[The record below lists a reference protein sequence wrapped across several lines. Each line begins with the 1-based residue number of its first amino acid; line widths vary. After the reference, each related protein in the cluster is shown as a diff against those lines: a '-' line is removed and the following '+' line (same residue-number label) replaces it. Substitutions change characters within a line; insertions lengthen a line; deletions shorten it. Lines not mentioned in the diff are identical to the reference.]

1 MLRAV
6 DGSAALWRRG
16 DPAHAAET
24 EFGRA
29 YPKGSHQNQWWIT
42 GDDSRMY
49 ATCICGQFFWLDI
62 ARDLVI
68 VKLSSLPA
76 ALDYAIVRD
85 HPVAF
90 QSIAAAIR

>member
-1 MLRAV
+1 
-6 DGSAALWRRG
+6 
-16 DPAHAAET
+16 
-24 EFGRA
+24 
-29 YPKGSHQNQWWIT
+29 
-42 GDDSRMY
+42 MY

-85 HPVAF
+85 DPVAF
-90 QSIAAAIR
+90 RSIAAAIR